1 MRVASSS
8 NPHFNAYLTN
18 LGHLRKANLF
28 SSMKG
33 QQQII
38 DKNYRMIEPVISS
51 VKKEEIR
58 LAIRNKY
65 SADRLRIRIIFMT
78 ILVVVCSL
86 LYILLTSDYPNF
98 WYYTSKMGGF

>member
-1 MRVASSS
+1 MRFSSTF
-8 NPHFNAYLTN
+8 NPNFNAYL
-18 LGHLRKANLF
+18 ANLRQLRNINYF

-78 ILVVVCSL
+78 ILVVVCSS

-98 WYYTSKMGGF
+98 WYYTTKMGGF